1 MNKIFDI
8 DCTLVYEVNG
18 PAEFFFQIEAAR
30 VHEHTILSE
39 SFNVTPFIGH
49 PREYVPP
56 HSHNRSLRVHAE
68 YGTTTIEYKARVLR
82 RFEEPDRDAIEHA
95 IADLPDEVMQYL
107 LPSRYCESDVLSGM
121 AQRTFGHL
129 PRGYQRVEAITKWIR
144 EHIVYLV
151 GQSNVT
157 TTARDV
163 LANRVGVCRDFAHV
177 GITMCRALNIPARL
191 VVGYVE
197 FDEPPPDFHAIFEA
211 YLGGKWILFDPTG
224 LAPVEN
230 VVRIASGPD
239 AMDVAFATI
248 YGPARM
254 LSMQPLITEV
264 KEATSSNVV
273 AANDEPPVTPT
284 MGVQAAVAA

>member
-1 MNKIFDI
+1 MKTFDI
-8 DCTLVYEVNG
+8 DCKLVYEVNG

-30 VHEHTILSE
+30 IAEHTILSE
-39 SFNVTPFIGH
+39 SFDVSPSIAV
-49 PREYVPP
+49 PREYLPP
-56 HSHNRSLRVHAE
+56 NSHNRSLRVHAE
-68 YGTTTIEYKARVLR
+68 AGTTSIVYRARVVR
-82 RFEEPDRDAIEHA
+82 RFQEPDRQAPELS
-95 IADLPDEVMQYL
+95 IAELPDEVMQYL
-107 LPSRYCESDVLSGM
+107 LPTRYCESDVLSGM

-129 PRGYQRVEAITKWIR
+129 PRGHGRVEAIVAWVR
-144 EHIVYLV
+144 EHIIYQV
-151 GQSNVT
+151 GQSDVT

-177 GITMCRALNIPARL
+177 AITMCRALNIPARF

-197 FDEPPPDFHAIFEA
+197 FEEPPPDFHAIFEA
-211 YLGGKWILFDPTG
+211 YLGGRWILFDPTG

-254 LSMQPLITEV
+254 TDIQPNIREV
-264 KEATSSNVV
+264 VSDGTS
-273 AANDEPPVTPT
+273 AQQTGDTPT
-284 MGVQAAVAA
+284 GAGLQLAA

>member
-1 MNKIFDI
+1 MKTFDI
-8 DCTLVYEVNG
+8 DCKLVYELTG

-30 VHEHTILSE
+30 IPEHTILSE
-39 SFNVTPFIGH
+39 SFDVTPSIAV
-49 PREYVPP
+49 PREYLPP
-56 HSHNRSLRVHAE
+56 NSHNRSLRVHAQA
-68 YGTTTIEYKARVLR
+68 GTTSIVYKARVVR
-82 RFEEPDRDAIEHA
+82 RFEESDRNAPELN
-95 IADLPDEVMQYL
+95 IAELPDEVMQYL
-107 LPSRYCESDVLSGM
+107 LPTRYCESDVLSGM

-129 PRGYQRVEAITKWIR
+129 PRGYGRVQAIVQWIR
-144 EHIVYLV
+144 DHIAYQI
-151 GQSNVT
+151 GQSDVT

-163 LANRVGVCRDFAHV
+163 LANRAGVCRDFAHV
-177 GITMCRALNIPARL
+177 AITMCRALNIPARF

-197 FDEPPPDFHAIFEA
+197 FAEPPPDFHAIFEA

-254 LSMQPLITEV
+254 TDIQPKIVEYV
-264 KEATSSNVV
+264 GDSAMAPAPKEGERLASL
-273 AANDEPPVTPT
+273 AA
-284 MGVQAAVAA
+284 

>member
-1 MNKIFDI
+1 MKTFDI
-8 DCTLVYEVNG
+8 DCKLVYEVNG

-30 VHEHTILSE
+30 IPEHTILSE
-39 SFNVTPFIGH
+39 SFDVTPSIAV
-49 PREYVPP
+49 PREYLPP
-56 HSHNRSLRVHAE
+56 NSHNRSLRVHAQAGITSIV
-68 YGTTTIEYKARVLR
+68 YRARVVR
-82 RFEEPDRDAIEHA
+82 RFEQPDRDAPELNISE
-95 IADLPDEVMQYL
+95 LPDEVMQYL
-107 LPSRYCESDVLSGM
+107 LPTRYCESDVLSGM
-121 AQRTFGHL
+121 AQRTFGHV
-129 PRGYQRVEAITKWIR
+129 PRGYGRVQAIVDWIR
-144 EHIVYLV
+144 QHIIYQV
-151 GQSNVT
+151 GQSDVT

-177 GITMCRALNIPARL
+177 AITMCRGLNIPARF

-197 FDEPPPDFHAIFEA
+197 FEEPPPDFHAIFEA

-254 LSMQPLITEV
+254 TDIQPNITEV
-264 KEATSSNVV
+264 VDAPEQSLGNGV
-273 AANDEPPVTPT
+273 AVTT
-284 MGVQAAVAA
+284 EQLAA

>member
-1 MNKIFDI
+1 MKTFDI
-8 DCTLVYEVNG
+8 DCTLVYDVSG

-30 VHEHTILSE
+30 ISDHTILSE
-39 SFNVTPFIGH
+39 SFEVVPSIAV
-49 PREYVPP
+49 PREYLPP
-56 HSHNRSLRVHAE
+56 NSHNRSLRVHAQA
-68 YGTTTIEYKARVLR
+68 GTTSIRYRARVVR
-82 RFEEPDRDAIEHA
+82 RFEEPDHDAPELS
-95 IADLPDEVMQYL
+95 IAELPDEVMQYL
-107 LPSRYCESDVLSGM
+107 LPTRYCESDVLSGM

-129 PRGYQRVEAITKWIR
+129 PRGYSRVEAIVAWIR
-144 EHIVYLV
+144 EHIFYQV

-177 GITMCRALNIPARL
+177 GITMCRALNIPARF

-197 FDEPPPDFHAIFEA
+197 FEEPPPDFHAIFEA
-211 YLGGKWILFDPTG
+211 YLGGKWVLFDPTG

-254 LSMQPLITEV
+254 TDIQPNITEV
-264 KEATSSNVV
+264 VDQTKSPDGLEGSAEPSLSL
-273 AANDEPPVTPT
+273 AA
-284 MGVQAAVAA
+284 

>member
-1 MNKIFDI
+1 MKTFDI
-8 DCTLVYEVNG
+8 DCKLVYEVG
-18 PAEFFFQIEAAR
+18 GLAEFFFQIEAAR
-30 VHEHTILSE
+30 IPEHTILSE
-39 SFNVTPFIGH
+39 SFEVTPSIAV
-49 PREYVPP
+49 PREYLPP
-56 HSHNRSLRVHAE
+56 NSHNRSLRVHAE
-68 YGTTTIEYKARVLR
+68 AGTTSIVYRARVVR
-82 RFEEPDRDAIEHA
+82 RFEAPDVDAPELA
-95 IADLPDEVMQYL
+95 IAELPDEVMQYL
-107 LPSRYCESDVLSGM
+107 LPTRYCESDALFGM

-129 PRGYQRVEAITKWIR
+129 PRGYGRVQAIVEWIR
-144 EHIVYLV
+144 EHIFYQV
-151 GQSNVT
+151 GQSDVT

-177 GITMCRALNIPARL
+177 GITMCRALNIPARF

-197 FDEPPPDFHAIFEA
+197 FEEPPPDFHAIFEA

-254 LSMQPLITEV
+254 TDIQPNIGEVVTE
-264 KEATSSNVV
+264 
-273 AANDEPPVTPT
+273 AARPLASEPTQVPL
-284 MGVQAAVAA
+284 AA

>member
-1 MNKIFDI
+1 MKTFDI
-8 DCTLVYEVNG
+8 DCKLSYEVNG
-18 PAEFFFQIEAAR
+18 PSEFFFQIEAAR
-30 VHEHTILSE
+30 IPEHTILSE
-39 SFNVTPFIGH
+39 SFEVTPSIAV
-49 PREYVPP
+49 PREYLPP
-56 HSHNRSLRVHAE
+56 NSHNRSLRVHAE
-68 YGTTTIEYKARVLR
+68 AGTTTIVYRARVVR
-82 RFEEPDRDAIEHA
+82 RFDEPDRSAPELT
-95 IADLPDEVMQYL
+95 IAELPDEVMQYL
-107 LPSRYCESDVLSGM
+107 LPTRYCESDVLSGM
-121 AQRTFGHL
+121 AQRTFGNA
-129 PRGYQRVEAITKWIR
+129 PRGYARVEAIVAWIR
-144 EHIVYLV
+144 QHITYQV
-151 GQSNVT
+151 GQSDVT

-177 GITMCRALNIPARL
+177 GITMCRALNIPARF

-254 LSMQPLITEV
+254 TDIQPKICEV
-264 KEATSSNVV
+264 VSDGRLQAENRSIPEPMTQL
-273 AANDEPPVTPT
+273 AA
-284 MGVQAAVAA
+284 

>member
-1 MNKIFDI
+1 MKTFDI
-8 DCTLVYEVNG
+8 DCTLTYEVGG

-30 VHEHTILSE
+30 IPEHTILSE
-39 SFNVTPFIGH
+39 SFEVTPAITV
-49 PREYVPP
+49 PREYLAPN
-56 HSHNRSLRVHAE
+56 SHNRSLRVHAE
-68 YGTTTIEYKARVLR
+68 AGITSIVYKARVVR
-82 RFEEPDRDAIEHA
+82 RFEAFDHSAPELT
-95 IADLPDEVMQYL
+95 IAELPDEVMQYL
-107 LPSRYCESDVLSGM
+107 LPSRYAESDILSGM

-129 PRGYQRVEAITKWIR
+129 PRGYSRVEAIVQWIR
-144 EHIVYLV
+144 DNIHYQI
-151 GQSNVT
+151 GQSDVT

-177 GITMCRALNIPARL
+177 GITMCRALNIPARF

-197 FDEPPPDFHAIFEA
+197 FKEPPPDFHAIFEA
-211 YLGGKWILFDPTG
+211 FLGGKWILFDPTG

-254 LSMQPLITEV
+254 IGIEPKISEV
-264 KEATSSNVV
+264 
-273 AANDEPPVTPT
+273 
-284 MGVQAAVAA
+284 VQANSKGMASDAAALEHVPLAA

>member
-1 MNKIFDI
+1 MKTFDI
-8 DCTLVYEVNG
+8 HCKLVYQVNG

-30 VHEHTILSE
+30 IPEHTILSE
-39 SFNVTPFIGH
+39 SFDVSPSIAV
-49 PREYVPP
+49 PREYLPP
-56 HSHNRSLRVHAE
+56 NSHNRSLRVHAE
-68 YGTTTIEYKARVLR
+68 QGVTSIVYRARVV
-82 RFEEPDRDAIEHA
+82 RFFDEPDRNARELSITE
-95 IADLPDEVMQYL
+95 LPDEVMQYL
-107 LPSRYCESDVLSGM
+107 LPTRYCESDVLSGM

-129 PRGYQRVEAITKWIR
+129 PQGYSRVEAINSWIR
-144 EHIVYLV
+144 EHIFYQI
-151 GQSNVT
+151 GQSDVT

-177 GITMCRALNIPARL
+177 GITMCRALNIPARF

-254 LSMQPLITEV
+254 TDIQPNISEV
-264 KEATSSNVV
+264 LAVDDASQSNEN
-273 AANDEPPVTPT
+273 AAMNGE
-284 MGVQAAVAA
+284 AVAA